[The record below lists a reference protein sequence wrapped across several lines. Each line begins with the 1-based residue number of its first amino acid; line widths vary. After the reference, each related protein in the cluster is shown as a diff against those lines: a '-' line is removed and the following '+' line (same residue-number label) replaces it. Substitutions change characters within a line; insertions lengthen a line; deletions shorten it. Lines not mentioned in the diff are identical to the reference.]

1 MTKYEVTQFHK
12 MTVHCLTAV
21 ATTVTD
27 MSETDAQ
34 SQIHSLLD
42 SFDPTLRQEEIEVEE
57 RGGTTI
63 NGQDILEHLYGRYR
77 FDVSQSVKDKIITEL
92 TQELKDHTDVE
103 TFEVV
108 YHECDH
114 DEPNAFE
121 FNCTPQ
127 IIAESQTSV
136 PDSIALVA

>member
-1 MTKYEVTQFHK
+1 

-27 MSETDAQ
+27 VSETDAQ
-34 SQIHSLLD
+34 TQLHSLLE
-42 SFDPTLRQEEIEVEE
+42 SFDPSLRNQEIEVEE

-63 NGQDILEHLYGRYR
+63 NGQDIPEHLYGRYR
-77 FDVSQSVKDKIITEL
+77 FDVSQSVKDEIITEL
-92 TQELKDHTDVE
+92 TQALKDHPDVE
-103 TFEVV
+103 TFQVA

-127 IIAESQTSV
+127 IIAESQTDV
-136 PDSIALVA
+136 PDSISL

>member
-1 MTKYEVTQFHK
+1 

-21 ATTVTD
+21 ATTATD
-27 MSETDAQ
+27 VSKTDAQ
-34 SQIHSLLD
+34 SQLISLLE
-42 SFDPTLRQEEIEVEE
+42 SFDPSLREQEVEVQE
-57 RGGTTI
+57 RGGTTEI
-63 NGQDILEHLYGRYR
+63 GQDIPEHLYGRYR
-77 FDVSQSVKDKIITEL
+77 FDMSQSMKDTLIAQL
-92 TQELKDHTDVE
+92 TQALKDHADVE
-103 TFEVV
+103 TFEVA

-127 IIAESQTSV
+127 MIAESQTTI

>member
-1 MTKYEVTQFHK
+1 

-27 MSETDAQ
+27 VSETDAQ
-34 SQIHSLLD
+34 SQLISLLE
-42 SFDPTLRQEEIEVEE
+42 SFDPTLRQEEIEVQE
-57 RGGTTI
+57 RGGTTLS
-63 NGQDILEHLYGRYR
+63 GQDIPERLYGRYR

-92 TQELKDHTDVE
+92 TQALKDHPDVE
-103 TFEVV
+103 TFELR

-127 IIAESQTSV
+127 IIEESQTNV
-136 PDSIALVA
+136 PDSISM